1 MFKKILIPLDD
12 TQCSKQAA
20 ETALRLAKEWTKEWA
35 RHGGEYSAE
44 HSAVHGPTKVV
55 LLHVMEPDIIY
66 VYESSNLHPFQ
77 EQASKMLEPWINLAH
92 TLDIPVEM
100 ELVSRSDQSVAQSI
114 VDSAKAHQCDLILMG
129 THGYE
134 GMVRVL
140 LGSVAER
147 VSQLTNLPILL
158 LHQGIEVN
166 SVSLK
171 RILVPT
177 DGSNTAENA
186 LNQAAKMA
194 SDLGAQL
201 EILHIVPEV
210 PFLYTDFG
218 SVNILEWQETLDLQ
232 GEKMVEAL
240 KIRFPAAVIS
250 CKKAQGMSL
259 AQTILEQASK
269 NHSQLIVMGTHGRH
283 GLERLMLGSVA
294 EAVLHHASIPVML
307 CHQQ

>member
-20 ETALRLAKEWTKEWA
+20 ETALRLAKEWTK
-35 RHGGEYSAE
+35 HGGETE
-44 HSAVHGPTKVV
+44 PTKVV

-66 VYESSNLHPFQ
+66 VYESANLNPFQ
-77 EQASKMLEPWINLAH
+77 EQANKMLEPWINLAH
-92 TLDIPVEM
+92 TLDVPVEM

-114 VDSAKAHQCDLILMG
+114 VESAKAYRCDLILMG

-134 GMVRVL
+134 GMARVL

-147 VSQLTNLPILL
+147 VSQLTTLPVLL

-166 SVSLK
+166 SVALK

-177 DGSNTAENA
+177 DGSNPAENA

-210 PFLYTDFG
+210 PPLYTDFG
-218 SVNILEWQETLDLQ
+218 SINYLEWQETLDLH
-232 GEKMVEAL
+232 GEKMAEAL
-240 KIRFPAAVIS
+240 KIRFPAAIIT
-250 CKKAQGMSL
+250 CKKAQGLSL

-269 NHSQLIVMGTHGRH
+269 NHSQLIVMGTHGRR
-283 GLERLMLGSVA
+283 GLERLVLGSVA
-294 EAVLHHASIPVML
+294 EAVLHHAPIPVML